1 MGRKSFFLLKY
12 LFLYFT
18 RNTFCQDDYEE
29 PECYD
34 DLTLGTF
41 ITAPYKVT
49 LLINADISGA
59 LFTLRIQYEY
69 TQIQCKE
76 GARYVTVV
84 CKDILKTTYEF
95 ETADWCTTTS
105 ESCSASK
112 EKQLFCPATCN
123 LCSSSDAL
131 FAKAE
136 NDSRTMGKQES
147 KWMACSNKEQM
158 RLGCFHGCRKNRLGI
173 YFKMT

>member
-18 RNTFCQDDYEE
+18 RNIFCQDDYEE

-59 LFTLRIQYEY
+59 FFTLRIQYEY
-69 TQIQCKE
+69 TQTQCKR
-76 GARYVTVV
+76 AP
-84 CKDILKTTYEF
+84 DM
-95 ETADWCTTTS
+95 S
-105 ESCSASK
+105 
-112 EKQLFCPATCN
+112 QLFVKI
-123 LCSSSDAL
+123 
-131 FAKAE
+131 F
-136 NDSRTMGKQES
+136 
-147 KWMACSNKEQM
+147 
-158 RLGCFHGCRKNRLGI
+158 
-173 YFKMT
+173 